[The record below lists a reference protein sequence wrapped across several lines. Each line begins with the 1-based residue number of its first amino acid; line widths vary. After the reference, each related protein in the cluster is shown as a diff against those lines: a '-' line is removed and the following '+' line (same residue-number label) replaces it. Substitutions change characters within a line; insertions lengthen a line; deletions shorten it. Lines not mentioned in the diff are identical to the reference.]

1 MVEEKKLQEATNEVS
16 EDISEKTKEK
26 GYYLADIPTN
36 YTRVIAF
43 EDKQIAE
50 EELVVKMAN
59 ALKKAGILKE

>member
-16 EDISEKTKEK
+16 EIPEEVKEK

-36 YTRVIAF
+36 YTRVIVF

-50 EELVVKMAN
+50 EELVVKIAN